1 MYFTVSEL
9 SRAVKKSENY
19 VRQHI
24 NRNHLNVLRDGRSV
38 LVHVDEATRW
48 ARERELLLEL
58 PAHFSVPT
66 SYSENRVGRITVL
79 TWHSEGAN
87 PTNLFTLIRH
97 RSRDALGP
105 WASEPDETWS
115 SEEVLS
121 DCSSD
126 GEAFQLHVMDA
137 PLGHC
142 QDLVDRILDKGKLDI
157 NGIEVDYHL
166 EDRPRVHWAYRDE
179 RPNTAQSFRSPF
191 SEHSAQVTE
200 YWSFAEGPC
209 DRWMTIAESSENN
222 LEPLLKKIGFPL
234 LGRRPDRIGNLLLA
248 GAEDTLYCNLS
259 ALNQENALILSVERV
274 DGGELTP
281 DDYTATLWASHSG
294 DDVLRREVPVTRR
307 ETVIDLRS
315 EVDRIGFAIRR
326 NVDGVC
332 FDFMDTHLAMSIS
345 IEMNIGSGT
354 DIQLRD
360 RKRPGTERFSLPS
373 ARSMINVEADRNSA
387 ALDKQIRREYL
398 DRNSFERTL
407 KARRERNFG
416 RFGPDQF
423 AAAAKFF
430 RGLLSRHLH
439 TDEPIYLADP
449 YFTLSRPKE
458 AERKFYLRM
467 FEVTSGHPLRILCS
481 PKTDTPIEPWWSG
494 YPDFLTRHITVR
506 ELIKQ
511 SGHGRTFHD
520 RYLIAG
526 DEEILISH
534 SFSGWRTDGV
544 TLVSLPYGVYRAE
557 AEKWWSMGPGVTP
570 EGILVR
576 EVN

>member
-38 LVHVDEATRW
+38 FVHVDEATRW

-58 PAHFSVPT
+58 PAHISVPT

-79 TWHSEGAN
+79 TWHSENAS

-97 RSRDALGP
+97 RNRDALGP
-105 WASEPDETWS
+105 WARDPDSTWS
-115 SEEVLS
+115 SEDVLS
-121 DCSSD
+121 DCASD
-126 GEAFQLHVMDA
+126 GEAFQFHVMDA

-142 QDLVDRILDKGKLDI
+142 QDLVDRILDESKLDI

-166 EDRPRVHWAYRDE
+166 EYRPRIHWAYRDE
-179 RPNTAQSFRSPF
+179 RPDTEHSFRSPF
-191 SEHSAQVTE
+191 SKHSAQVTE
-200 YWSFAEGPC
+200 YWSFAEAPC
-209 DRWMTIAESSENN
+209 DRWMAMAESSENN

-248 GAEDTLYCNLS
+248 GAEDALYCNLS
-259 ALNQENALILSVERV
+259 ALNQENALTLSVERV
-274 DGGELTP
+274 DGGELPP
-281 DDYTATLWASHSG
+281 DEYTATVWASHSG

-307 ETVIDLRS
+307 ETVVDLQS
-315 EVDRIGFAIRR
+315 EVDRIGFAIHR

-332 FDFMDTHLAMSIS
+332 VDFRDTYLIMSIN
-345 IEMNIGSGT
+345 IKMNIGSST

-360 RKRPGTERFSLPS
+360 RKRPGSDRFSLLS
-373 ARSMINVEADRNSA
+373 ARSMINIEADKNST

-398 DRNSFERTL
+398 DRNGFERTL
-407 KARRERNFG
+407 KAHRERNFG
-416 RFGPDQF
+416 RFGPDPF
-423 AAAAKFF
+423 VAATKFF
-430 RGLLSRHLH
+430 RELLSRHLH
-439 TDEPIYLADP
+439 TDAPIYLADP
-449 YFTLSRPKE
+449 YFTLSRPE
-458 AERKFYLRM
+458 DDEREFFRRI

-481 PKTDTPIEPWWSG
+481 PKAATPIGYWWSG
-494 YPDFLTRHITVR
+494 YPDFLTRHIIVR

-511 SGHGRTFHD
+511 GGNGRAFHD

-526 DEEILISH
+526 DEEILISN
-534 SFSGWRTDGV
+534 SFNGWSADGV

-557 AEKWWSMGPGVTP
+557 AEKWWSLEPGTTS
-570 EGILVR
+570 EGIVVR